1 MRDLILLTLT
11 FNEITVINLPTN
23 HVKDNKS
30 FFQIQ
35 NPAPG
40 HSLAQVLF

>member
-1 MRDLILLTLT
+1 MRDLIRPILT

-23 HVKDNKS
+23 QVKDKMS

-40 HSLAQVLF
+40 QIFAQVLF